1 MVINHLIENN
11 SLFLGVVIR
20 TSKIS
25 IMYNFEYQN
34 PVKIIFGKG
43 EINKVGINIPE
54 DSKILL
60 TYGGGSI
67 FKNGI
72 YDQVK
77 ASIKGFEVVEFGGI
91 EPNPHYETLMKAVD
105 VVKSENITFL
115 LSVGGG
121 SVLDGTKFIAA
132 AALFQEGDPWQILS
146 KNSPVKE
153 ALPIGAVITLPATG
167 SEMNGNSVVTRIET
181 TEKLAFASLKVM
193 PVFSVLDPEVIFSL
207 PEKQVANGIV
217 DAFVHVI
224 EQYLTFPVNSPIQD
238 RFAESILVTLVEEGP
253 KVLANRADYDA
264 AANFM
269 WCATMALNG
278 LIGVG
283 VPQDWSTHAIGHE
296 LTAYHGIDHAR
307 TLAIVLPGV
316 MNIKRKLKK
325 DKILQLGERV
335 WGIREGSEDERID
348 KTIQKTI
355 DFFESVGLPT
365 TLPDYGVSADT
376 IDTICTRFKKR
387 GYKIG
392 ENADMGPT
400 EIRLVLESRM
410 KN

>member
-1 MVINHLIENN
+1 
-11 SLFLGVVIR
+11 
-20 TSKIS
+20 
-25 IMYNFEYQN
+25 MYNFEYQN

-43 EINKVGINIPE
+43 EISKVGKNIPE
-54 DSKILL
+54 GSKILL

-67 FKNGI
+67 FKNGV

-77 ASIKGFEVVEFGGI
+77 ASIQGFEVVEFGGI
-91 EPNPHYETLMKAVD
+91 EPNPHYETLMKAVE
-105 VVKSENITFL
+105 VVKKENITFL

-132 AALFQEGDPWQILS
+132 AACFQKGDPWQILS
-146 KNSPVKE
+146 KNMPVEE
-153 ALPIGAVITLPATG
+153 AMPIGAVLTLPATG
-167 SEMNGNSVVTRIET
+167 SEMNGNSVVTRVET
-181 TEKLAFASLKVM
+181 TEKLSFNSLLVM
-193 PVFSVLDPEVIFSL
+193 PLFSILDPEVIFSL

-238 RFAESILVTLVEEGP
+238 RFAESILITLVEEGP

-269 WCATMALNG
+269 WSATMALNG

-283 VPQDWSTHAIGHE
+283 VPQDWSTHMIGHE

-316 MNIKRKLKK
+316 MHIKRKLKK
-325 DKILQLGERV
+325 DKLLQLGERV
-335 WGIREGSEDERID
+335 WGIKEGNSDERID

-365 TLPDYGVSADT
+365 KLPDYGVSTDT
-376 IDTICTRFKKR
+376 IDTICDRFLKR
-387 GYKIG
+387 GYKLG
-392 ENADMGPT
+392 EKSDIDPA
-400 EIRLVLESRM
+400 EIRMILEDRL
-410 KN
+410 

>member
-1 MVINHLIENN
+1 
-11 SLFLGVVIR
+11 
-20 TSKIS
+20 
-25 IMYNFEYQN
+25 MYNFEYQN

-43 EINKVGINIPE
+43 EIQKVGENIPAG
-54 DSKILL
+54 SKILL

-67 FKNGI
+67 FKNGV
-72 YDQVK
+72 YEQVK
-77 ASIKGFEVVEFGGI
+77 AAIKGFEVVEFGGI
-91 EPNPHYETLMKAVD
+91 EPNPHYETLMKAVE
-105 VVKSENITFL
+105 VVKQENITFL

-132 AALFQEGDPWQILS
+132 AAFFTQGDPWQILS
-146 KNSPVKE
+146 KQAKIEN
-153 ALPIGAVITLPATG
+153 ALPIGAVLTLPATG

-181 TEKLAFASLKVM
+181 TEKLSFASQKVM
-193 PVFSVLDPEVIFSL
+193 PLFSILDPEVIFSL
-207 PEKQVANGIV
+207 PDKQVANGIV

-238 RFAESILVTLVEEGP
+238 RFAESILKTLVEEGP
-253 KVLANRADYDA
+253 KVLANRTDYEA

-269 WCATMALNG
+269 WSATMALNG

-283 VPQDWSTHAIGHE
+283 VPQDWASHMIGHE

-316 MNIKRKLKK
+316 MHIKRELKK
-325 DKILQLGERV
+325 EKLLQLGERV
-335 WGIREGSEDERID
+335 WGIKDGNAEERID

-365 TLPDYGVSADT
+365 RLPDYGVSTDT
-376 IDTICTRFKKR
+376 IDKICDRFKKR
-387 GYKIG
+387 RFKIG
-392 ENADMGPT
+392 EKADIGPDA
-400 EIRLVLESRM
+400 IRLILEDRL
-410 KN
+410 